1 MTKQFP
7 RLSLHPAEIWSR
19 AWCAY
24 IRSDMAKKS
33 DRAATTAT
41 IFADACTEDYVKRFN
56 RPGMPPEEVALEKP
70 AKAQKPAS

>member
-1 MTKQFP
+1 
-7 RLSLHPAEIWSR
+7 
-19 AWCAY
+19 
-24 IRSDMAKKS
+24 MAKKS